1 MRLVQSLDGAG
12 QNSPGSVT
20 TQEIRLAVASNL
32 KRLREALKLTQ
43 GQLGARVGMPALMVS
58 HFECGRRVP
67 CVASLVRLCRALG
80 APADVVLGMTG
91 GAT

>member
-20 TQEIRLAVASNL
+20 MQEVRATVAANL

-43 GQLGARVGMPALMVS
+43 GQLGARVGMSALMVS
-58 HFECGRRVP
+58 HFERGRRTP
-67 CVASLVRLCRALG
+67 CAWNLVRLCRALG

>member
-20 TQEIRLAVASNL
+20 MQEVRATVAANL

-43 GQLGARVGMPALMVS
+43 GQLGARVGMSALMVS
-58 HFECGRRVP
+58 HFECGRRTP
-67 CVASLVRLCRALG
+67 CAWNLVRLCRALG
-80 APADVVLGMTG
+80 VPADVVLGMTG
-91 GAT
+91 GAR